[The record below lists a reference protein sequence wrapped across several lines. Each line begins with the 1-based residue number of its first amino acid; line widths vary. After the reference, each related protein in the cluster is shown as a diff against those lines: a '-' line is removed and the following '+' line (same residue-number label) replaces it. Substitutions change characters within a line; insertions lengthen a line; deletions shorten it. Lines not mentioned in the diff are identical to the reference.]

1 MINYN
6 SSDVVQCLR
15 QYDMFANSL
24 RLIRNIDEKNM
35 IVKQL
40 TKLEHKIIDLTNE
53 AYLEEYNTLKDKK
66 CGLLDEEKNRLNML
80 IELINQRLS
89 YIEKRCNS
97 HYQLTGESLDA
108 PEVEGA
114 SLLDELEDRV
124 KIIEKYSKN
133 VKLQKELEDEIKSLT
148 NKITLASEKM
158 DINKSLNNELEVT
171 FKKTLTDAFTE
182 LNLYELE
189 DIKDQLEY
197 AYYETEKS
205 LALAKSNYEV
215 AKTSPANILSDCKD
229 MLDDIL
235 NDYYNYKDKIS
246 IFKLMDICNLE
257 VNDYEE
263 LLNKRKEVN
272 EILKYVRN
280 QELLGLIIDT
290 VDKQFNTITLEEQ
303 DINTFNDLVVEK
315 DRKLDAL
322 KEINDE
328 NNSDKFQSVL
338 KELIENERKRQEKIL
353 EEQRRI
359 EEIEKQK
366 RLEIERKRQEEILRR
381 QKIIEEARK
390 KEIEKRTKQMLEE
403 QQNSVLQGKKK
414 EIKEEV
420 KEEIEDI
427 PNIDKV
433 EEIPRRE
440 DRLTDVYI
448 EEPVKEET
456 PKEEVHEKEVR
467 FDLNSLKSILQEN
480 KIEDDDVV
488 EETPVSKNKDSI
500 ERELFDEFKSNE
512 TTENKY
518 QTDEDI
524 NDLYNR
530 IDDKLSNKDD
540 DEMTFADKISNT
552 KFPDMSLDEYMNNF
566 NEDNIKTNDLF
577 DDSSF
582 PSIPM

>member
-24 RLIRNIDEKNM
+24 RLIKNIDEKNM

-171 FKKTLTDAFTE
+171 FKKTLTDAFTK

-246 IFKLMDICNLE
+246 ILKLMDICNLE

-427 PNIDKV
+427 PNTDKV
-433 EEIPRRE
+433 EDIPRRE

-456 PKEEVHEKEVR
+456 PKEEVHEKEDK

-480 KIEDDDVV
+480 KIEDDEVV

-524 NDLYNR
+524 NNLYNR

-552 KFPDMSLDEYMNNF
+552 KFPDMSLDEYMDNF
-566 NEDNIKTNDLF
+566 NENDIKTNDLF

>member
-171 FKKTLTDAFTE
+171 FKKTLTDAFTK

-246 IFKLMDICNLE
+246 ILKLMDICNLE

-403 QQNSVLQGKKK
+403 QQKSVLQGKKK

-427 PNIDKV
+427 PNMDKV
-433 EEIPRRE
+433 EDIPRRE
-440 DRLTDVYI
+440 DRLTDIYV
-448 EEPVKEET
+448 EEPVKEEI
-456 PKEEVHEKEVR
+456 PKEESYEKEDK
-467 FDLNSLKSILQEN
+467 FNLNSLKSILQEN
-480 KIEDDDVV
+480 KIEDDEVV
-488 EETPVSKNKDSI
+488 EDTPVRKNKDSI

-518 QTDEDI
+518 KTDEDI

-552 KFPDMSLDEYMNNF
+552 KFPDMSLDEYMDNF
-566 NEDNIKTNDLF
+566 NENDIKTNDLF